1 MKKALIITVI
11 TSTILFFLGGILF
24 TIGIVTGGRAS
35 FNIDF
40 NNNKVLTDK
49 NIKMIT
55 KEESLSDFKNIKI
68 DADAYNV
75 TIKKGDSFSVNYGA
89 YENAMPEIKV
99 EGDTLNILSK
109 HEKIQL
115 NLLSFSD
122 DIQVPYIIIT
132 VPETTDLS
140 ECTMKLNAGEINI
153 SNQNFEDIDL
163 DTDAGNII
171 LSDITTNGFK
181 ILASAGNVNISD
193 STISDLDVQSNAG
206 NIVFDEIESDQIK
219 LDIDYGNLEISDSQV
234 KKISVDADAGKI
246 DINDIQSDDITIDA
260 DYGSTDL
267 KMIGNED
274 DYDIEVEVDYG
285 DFSLNGKDQN
295 NKYKANNDKEKKIK
309 INSDA
314 GDVNIRFE

>member
-1 MKKALIITVI
+1 MPDPCGRRFRNRPESEWKRNGCFYQSSAAGTRA
-11 TSTILFFLGGILF
+11 F
-24 TIGIVTGGRAS
+24 TA
-35 FNIDF
+35 
-40 NNNKVLTDK
+40 
-49 NIKMIT
+49 
-55 KEESLSDFKNIKI
+55 
-68 DADAYNV
+68 A
-75 TIKKGDSFSVNYGA
+75 
-89 YENAMPEIKV
+89 
-99 EGDTLNILSK
+99 
-109 HEKIQL
+109 
-115 NLLSFSD
+115 
-122 DIQVPYIIIT
+122 
-132 VPETTDLS
+132 
-140 ECTMKLNAGEINI
+140 
-153 SNQNFEDIDL
+153 
-163 DTDAGNII
+163 
-171 LSDITTNGFK
+171 K